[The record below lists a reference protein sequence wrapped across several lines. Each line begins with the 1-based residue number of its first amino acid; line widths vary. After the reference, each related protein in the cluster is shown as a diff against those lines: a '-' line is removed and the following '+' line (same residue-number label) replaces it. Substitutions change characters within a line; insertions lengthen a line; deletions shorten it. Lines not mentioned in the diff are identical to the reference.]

1 MFGSTVL
8 EVAIGMAFVFL
19 SVSLICSGVGSKIS
33 DWLGSR
39 AKHLENGIRDLLMN
53 GDPALVDKI
62 YGSELIKSLAPPG
75 QKPIDIPAK
84 TFVLAVFDVFVPG
97 ASGKTTVAELHDAIA
112 GMSDSPIKNKLLTL
126 VNNAETSV
134 DAAREN
140 VENWFN
146 AAEDRMTSTYHQNM
160 WSIAVVI
167 GLCTSILFNVDSVA
181 IGTTLWKDPAVRSA
195 LASTAT
201 EYAKQSADNPNDS
214 VKRDN
219 AVKAIDDLNK
229 LNLPIGWQ
237 LTVRPTFSLVPND
250 WAKSGQPI
258 GGVAYLLKLIGW
270 AITGLAGAQGAPF
283 WFDLLKK
290 LTQRN

>member
-33 DWLGSR
+33 EWLGSR
-39 AKHLENGIRDLLMN
+39 AKHLENNIRDLLMN
-53 GDPALVDKI
+53 GDPALVDRI

-75 QKPIDIPAK
+75 QKPINIPAK
-84 TFVLAVFDVFVPG
+84 TFALAVFDVFVPG
-97 ASGKTTVAELHDAIA
+97 ASGMTTVGELHKAIT
-112 GMSDSPIKNKLLTL
+112 GMSDSPMKNKLLTL

-134 DAAREN
+134 NAAREN
-140 VENWFN
+140 VENWYN
-146 AAEDRMTSTYHQNM
+146 AAEDRMTSTYHQHM
-160 WSIAVVI
+160 WSFAVVI
-167 GLCTSILFNVDSVA
+167 GLCVSIFFNVDSVA
-181 IGTTLWKDPAVRSA
+181 IGATLWKDPAVRSA

-258 GGVAYLLKLIGW
+258 GGVAYLLKLVGW
-270 AITGLAGAQGAPF
+270 IITGLAGAQGAPF